1 LPDRLLGP
9 GRRARLSIDL
19 DVSPSGVVVIHVAFM
34 TAAAR
39 RMTLLPLVGALYF
52 MVSGGPY
59 GLEELA
65 HKVGFG
71 CAIAIL
77 VAVPVVWSLPTAL
90 MVGELA
96 AALPQEGGYYA
107 WVRRALGPF
116 WGYQEA
122 WLSLAASVFDMG
134 IYPTLFVL
142 YLGRLSPALVA
153 SPLAVGVLV
162 VAAGAAYNLAGAR
175 AVGDGS
181 ALMTGLLLAPF
192 VVLIALAFFAHGPA
206 VPAAPVATP
215 PSPTDLAGGV
225 LVAMWNYMGWDN
237 ASTMAGEVDRPQRT
251 YPRAVLIAVGLVAL
265 TYVLPFAAM
274 RAAGVDPSGWDT
286 GAWVDVARVFGGS
299 PLAVAVVLGGM
310 VSAFGMFNA
319 LCLSYSRL
327 PPVLAADGYL
337 PRVFLRRLGPT
348 GDGAP
353 WVAVLAC
360 AALWTLSLGLSFER
374 LVSLDILL
382 YGTSLVLEFVAL
394 VVLRV
399 REPDL
404 PRPFRVPGGT
414 AGAVALGV
422 GPVLLLGMALFENL
436 HEAIAGMNALVFGA
450 GVAALGPV
458 AYVLSRRWASATRR
472 GS

>member
-1 LPDRLLGP
+1 MSLIA
-9 GRRARLSIDL
+9 RA
-19 DVSPSGVVVIHVAFM
+19 PS
-34 TAAAR
+34 R

-65 HKVGFG
+65 HKVGFAAG
-71 CAIAIL
+71 MAVL
-77 VAVPVVWSLPTAL
+77 VATPVVWSLPTAM

-96 AALPQEGGYYA
+96 AALPEEGGYYA

-142 YLGRLSPALVA
+142 YLGRLSPALAA
-153 SPLAVGVLV
+153 SPLAIGVLL
-162 VAAGAAYNLAGAR
+162 VAACAAYNLAGAR
-175 AVGDGS
+175 AVGTGS
-181 ALMTGLLLAPF
+181 ALMTALLLGPF
-192 VVLIALAFFAHGPA
+192 AVLAALAFFVHAPA
-206 VPAAPVATP
+206 VVAPVAP
-215 PSPTDLAGGV
+215 AQEPTDLAGGV
-225 LVAMWNYMGWDN
+225 LIAMWNYMGWDN
-237 ASTMAGEVDRPQRT
+237 ASTVAGEVDRPQRT
-251 YPRAVLIAVGLVAL
+251 YPGAVLLALALIALA
-265 TYVLPFAAM
+265 YVVPFAAM

-286 GAWVDVARVFGGS
+286 GAWVDIARTFGGA

-327 PPVLAADGYL
+327 PVVLAEDGYL
-337 PRVFLRRLGPT
+337 PRIFTRRLA
-348 GDGAP
+348 DGAP
-353 WVAVLAC
+353 WVAILAC
-360 AALWTLSLGLSFER
+360 CAIWTLSLGLSFER

-382 YGTSLVLEFVAL
+382 YGTSLVLELVAL

-404 PRPFRVPGGT
+404 PRPFRIPGGT
-414 AGAVALGV
+414 AGTVVVCV
-422 GPVLLLGMALFENL
+422 GPVLLLGLALFKNL
-436 HEAIAGMNALVFGA
+436 HEEIAGMNALVFGL
-450 GVAALGPV
+450 GVMLLGPV
-458 AYVLSRRWASATRR
+458 AYLVSRRRAAVVR
-472 GS
+472 

>member
-1 LPDRLLGP
+1 M
-9 GRRARLSIDL
+9 RR
-19 DVSPSGVVVIHVAFM
+19 
-34 TAAAR
+34 T

-65 HKVGFG
+65 HTVGFG
-71 CAIAIL
+71 WGMVVL
-77 VAVPVVWSLPTAL
+77 VATPVVWSLPTAL

-96 AALPQEGGYYA
+96 AALPEEGGYYA

-142 YLGRLSPALVA
+142 YLRRLSPALVA
-153 SPLAVGVLV
+153 SPLTIGVLV

-181 ALMTGLLLAPF
+181 ARMTALLLAPF
-192 VVLIALAFFAHGPA
+192 VVLTALAFFVHAPTA
-206 VPAAPVATP
+206 PAAPAP
-215 PSPTDLAGGV
+215 GAREAPDLAGGV
-225 LVAMWNYMGWDN
+225 LVAMWNYMGWDS
-237 ASTMAGEVDRPQRT
+237 ASTVAAEVEHPQRT
-251 YPRAVLIAVGLVAL
+251 YPRAVLLAVALVAL
-265 TYVLPFAAM
+265 TYVVPFAAM
-274 RAAGVDPSGWDT
+274 RVAGVDPSAWDT
-286 GAWVDVARVFGGS
+286 GAWVDVARAFGGA
-299 PLAVAVVLGGM
+299 PLAVAVVLGGL
-310 VSAFGMFNA
+310 VSAFGMYNA

-327 PPVLAADGYL
+327 PVVLAADGYL
-337 PRVFLRRLGPT
+337 PHVFTRRLP
-348 GDGAP
+348 DGAP

-360 AALWTLSLGLSFER
+360 SVLWTLSLGLSFAR

-382 YGTSLVLEFVAL
+382 YGTSLVLELVAL

-404 PRPFRVPGGT
+404 PRPFRIPGGIAAT
-414 AGAVALGV
+414 VAVGV
-422 GPVLLLGMALFENL
+422 GPVLLLGFALMKNL
-436 HEAIAGMNALVFGA
+436 HEEMAGMNALVFGLGIA
-450 GVAALGPV
+450 LLGPV
-458 AYVLSRRWASATRR
+458 AYLVSRRRASRRPATPAR
-472 GS
+472 